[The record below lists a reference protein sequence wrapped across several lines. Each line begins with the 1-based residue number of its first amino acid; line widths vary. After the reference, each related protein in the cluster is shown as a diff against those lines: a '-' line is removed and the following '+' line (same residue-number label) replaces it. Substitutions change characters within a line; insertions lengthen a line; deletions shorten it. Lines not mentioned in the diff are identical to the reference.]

1 MDTTNI
7 EGTCVYLQEYEVRF
21 WRLFTRIVQNGII
34 KTVLCADGIMIEA
47 ENYDESLLTVFNEI
61 IKEKIGLDLVFVEK
75 PMSRTIWILLI

>member
-1 MDTTNI
+1 
-7 EGTCVYLQEYEVRF
+7 
-21 WRLFTRIVQNGII
+21 
-34 KTVLCADGIMIEA
+34 MIEA